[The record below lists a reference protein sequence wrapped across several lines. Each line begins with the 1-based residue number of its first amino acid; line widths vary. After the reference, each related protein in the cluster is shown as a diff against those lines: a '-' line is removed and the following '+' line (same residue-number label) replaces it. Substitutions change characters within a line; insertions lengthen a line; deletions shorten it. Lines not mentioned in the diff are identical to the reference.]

1 MRTELYKMWVK
12 FCRKQ
17 PHVLMNDEK
26 MLPDRSCVGWVSF
39 NRSCVGWVS
48 FNYKYDNVK
57 MKCPSPEYDA
67 WKAFYLAKDSNS
79 IVKFIVKNFNLF
91 REWFPISCV
100 FFDLHQI
107 DDPSKVLTS
116 KCKHLLKDFK
126 KALHE
131 DSLAIDR
138 RKKNKEDV

>member
-1 MRTELYKMWVK
+1 MRTELYKMWVN

-17 PHVLMNDEK
+17 THGLMTSD
-26 MLPDRSCVGWVSF
+26 
-39 NRSCVGWVS
+39 
-48 FNYKYDNVK
+48 K
-57 MKCPSPEYDA
+57 MKCPLPEYDA
-67 WKAFYLAKDSNS
+67 WNAFYLAKDSNN

-107 DDPSKVLTS
+107 DDPSKVLTA
-116 KCKHLLKDFK
+116 KCKRLLKDFK
-126 KALHE
+126 KALRE

-138 RKKNKEDV
+138 RKKKKEDV